1 MSSQARFQQGERVRA
16 EVIEVLSPLEIICA
30 IRGKLL
36 RVRNESG
43 MLFKPGDAVALD
55 VLRADPLELRMPHRQ
70 RGIDRVV

>member
-1 MSSQARFQQGERVRA
+1 MTPQPRFQQGERIRA
-16 EVIEVLSPLEIICA
+16 EVIEVLSPLELVCA
-30 IRGKLL
+30 IRGKLM

-43 MLFKPGDAVALD
+43 TLFRPGDAIALD